1 MHKRFFVDFP
11 IGEEKR
17 ISLEDEG
24 ILHQLLSVFRVR
36 LGEDIILLDD
46 SGFEYEAMVK
56 GVGKKEI
63 IVQINGK
70 KEGKKRGI
78 AVNLFQSVLKK
89 DNVEL
94 VLEKCTEIGIS
105 KFVPVLAERSI
116 KLNLN
121 NERLHKIAR
130 EASEQCGRVN
140 LPVIYEVKDFDD
152 AIGEAV
158 SEKDAINVI
167 LHEESNQCC
176 SRLSCEFLEQFKDAK
191 KFNLF
196 IGPEGGFSETEIE
209 LAKKNDFYVLSLGDL
224 VLRSETAAIVA
235 SAIIMNN

>member
-70 KEGKKRGI
+70 KEGKKRDI

-121 NERLHKIAR
+121 NERLHKIAK

-158 SEKDAINVI
+158 SEKDAINII
-167 LHEESNQCC
+167 LHEESDQCC
-176 SRLSCEFLEQFKDAK
+176 SRLSCEFLKQFKDAK

-209 LAKKNDFYVLSLGDL
+209 LAKKNGFYVLSLGDL

-235 SAIIMNN
+235 SAMIMNN